1 MAVLVAMSLLFY
13 FFWYLTMQVK
23 FTSINW
29 THDSKGFFYGR
40 YPTPKYVV
48 ISSKMLFDC
57 NKVGGKCLENV
68 AGLDMAVSSYTL
80 GTLID

>member
-1 MAVLVAMSLLFY
+1 M
-13 FFWYLTMQVK
+13 MQVK

-40 YPTPKYVV
+40 YPTPKYVIILYGLD
-48 ISSKMLFDC
+48 ISSKMLLDC
-57 NKVGGKCLENV
+57 NKLGGKCLENV
-68 AGLDMAVSSYTL
+68 AGLDMKVSSYTR